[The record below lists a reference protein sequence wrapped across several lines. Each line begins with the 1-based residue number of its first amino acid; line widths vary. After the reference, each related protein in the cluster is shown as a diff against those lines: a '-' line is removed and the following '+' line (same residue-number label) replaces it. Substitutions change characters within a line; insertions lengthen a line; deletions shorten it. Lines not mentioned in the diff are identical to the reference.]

1 MLETLKRQIYTRLN
15 CCCLVAKSCLT
26 FFDPMNCS
34 PPGSSAHGTFQ
45 ARILEWVAFPSPGEL
60 LDPGMELRYPAL
72 AGGFFTAEPPGN
84 PTSLNSQDPGTCK
97 CNLIWKEDLCR
108 GD

>member
-1 MLETLKRQIYTRLN
+1 MDRSQ
-15 CCCLVAKSCLT
+15 
-26 FFDPMNCS
+26 
-34 PPGSSAHGTFQ
+34 PGFSVNGISQ
-45 ARILEWVAFPSPGEL
+45 KRILEWVAFPSPGEL
-60 LDPGMELRYPAL
+60 LDPGMELRSPAL
-72 AGGFFTAEPPGN
+72 AGGFFTAEPPRK